1 MKEVLIVNLTRMG
14 DLVQTTPAIIA
25 FKERYPDVRISA
37 AVNSDFAEICSFI
50 PSIDRLIVFDMN
62 KFKSL
67 FCLGG
72 SLIKKF
78 RYMEDFLKEI
88 NAVEYDLALNFT
100 HSVPSA
106 VLTSLI
112 KAKETRGFTIDAE
125 GHSIIRNQWIKYFF
139 NVLPVRSYNPFHLC
153 DIYTKAGGVV
163 PERKGLLLSIPQNG
177 EKLVD
182 SLLEEHGIE
191 RNDLLVAFQLGASED
206 KRRWPV
212 SCFAELAKKLT
223 ESHRVKILLVGSPS
237 ETGLGEE
244 FNKISDIKVIN
255 LIGRTNL
262 MELSAILKRCHLLV
276 SNDTGPLHIATA
288 VGTKVIG
295 IFLSTAHYRETG
307 PYGEGH
313 LVVEADIACAP
324 CGFQV
329 ECKEMLCKTVIKPDS
344 IFELS
349 AMMLNGEM
357 PDSISD
363 NMADN
368 MKNPVLWKDIQVYR
382 SFFDTDGL
390 VNYRPLIK
398 RKLKK
403 EAFYTH
409 LYRNTWLSVLDP
421 VRKQAPS
428 FTQIESPF
436 LTGQFSNGVDNKDI
450 YDVKDISRLIAQRI
464 EDWYEVNLS
473 EFFSD
478 IKKDIEAMQRLGEL
492 AEVFEST
499 LKVIEK
505 EAGKDSPDIELIK
518 KMWGVVKPVEDE
530 IAAAGYIYPEISP
543 LTTMFVRERTTLEGE
558 KITVLSRDAR
568 AIYNNLIKHVSA
580 LINIIES
587 LKTFAGDKTS

>member
-1 MKEVLIVNLTRMG
+1 LPEEKIGMKEVLIVNLTRMG
-14 DLVQTTPAIIA
+14 DLVQTTPAITA

-37 AVNSDFAEICSFI
+37 AVNSDFAEICSYI
-50 PSIDRLIVFDMN
+50 PFIDRLIVFDMN
-62 KFKSL
+62 EFKSF
-67 FCLGG
+67 FCLGS

-112 KAKETRGFTIDAE
+112 KAKEIRGFTIDAE
-125 GHSIIRNQWIKYFF
+125 GHSIIRHQWIKYFF
-139 NVLPVRSYNPFHLC
+139 IFVTVRGYNPFHLC
-153 DIYTKAGGVV
+153 DMYTKAGGLV
-163 PERKGLLLSIPQNG
+163 PKKKGLLLSIPSDGDILADN
-177 EKLVD
+177 
-182 SLLEEHGIE
+182 LLEEYGIG
-191 RNDLLVAFQLGASED
+191 RSDLLVAFQLGASED

-212 SCFAELAKKLT
+212 RSFTELAKKLT
-223 ESHRVKILLVGSPS
+223 ESHRVKILLIGSPS
-237 ETGLGEE
+237 EAGLGEE
-244 FNKISDIKVIN
+244 FQKISEIKVIN

-262 MELSAILKRCHLLV
+262 VELSAILKRCRLLV

-313 LVVEADIACAP
+313 LAIEADIACAP
-324 CGFQV
+324 CSFQV

-363 NMADN
+363 NMSHI
-368 MKNPVLWKDIQVYR
+368 MKTPVLWKDIQVYR

-398 RKLKK
+398 RRLKK
-403 EAFYTH
+403 EVFYAH
-409 LYRNTWLSVLDP
+409 IYRNTWQSVL
-421 VRKQAPS
+421 
-428 FTQIESPF
+428 
-436 LTGQFSNGVDNKDI
+436 DNKDI
-450 YDVKDISRLIAQRI
+450 YDIEGISRRIAERLK
-464 EDWYEVNLS
+464 DWYEVNLS

-478 IKKDIEAMQRLGEL
+478 IKKDIEAAQRLEEL
-492 AEVFEST
+492 SEVFELT

-505 EAGKDSPDIELIK
+505 EAAKNSPDVELIK
-518 KMWGVVKPVEDE
+518 KMWDIVRPIEDE
-530 IAAAGYIYPEISP
+530 ISVAGYIYPQVSP
-543 LTTMFVRERTTLEGE
+543 LTTMFIREKAALEGE
-558 KITVLSRDAR
+558 DITVLSRNAR
-568 AIYNNLIKHVSA
+568 TIYNNLRKHVSV
-580 LINIIES
+580 LINIIEG
-587 LKTFAGDKTS
+587 LKTSVGDKTS

>member
-14 DLVQTTPAIIA
+14 DLVQTTPAITG

-37 AVNSDFAEICSFI
+37 AVNSDFAEICRFI
-50 PSIDRLIVFDMN
+50 PFIDRLIIFDMN
-62 KFKSL
+62 EFKSL
-67 FCLGG
+67 FCIGS

-78 RYMEDFLKEI
+78 RYMENFLKEI
-88 NAVEYDLALNFT
+88 NAIEYDLALNFT
-100 HSVPSA
+100 HSIPSA

-112 KAKETRGFTIDAE
+112 KAKEIRGFTIDAE
-125 GHSIIRNQWIKYFF
+125 GHSIIRHQWIKYFF
-139 NVLPVRSYNPFHLC
+139 NFVPVRGYNPFHLC

-163 PERKGLLLSIPQNG
+163 PEKKGLLLSIPQDA
-177 EKLVD
+177 EKIVD
-182 SLLEEHGIE
+182 NLLEGYGIGKG
-191 RNDLLVAFQLGASED
+191 DLLVAFQLGASED

-212 SCFAELAKKLT
+212 SFFAQLAKKLT
-223 ESHRVKILLVGSPS
+223 ESCGIKILLIGSPS
-237 ETGLGEE
+237 ETRLGEE
-244 FNKISDIKVIN
+244 FQEILDIKVIN
-255 LIGRTNL
+255 LIGKTNL
-262 MELSAILKRCHLLV
+262 MELSAILKRCRLLV

-324 CGFQV
+324 CSFQV
-329 ECKEMLCKTVIKPDS
+329 ECKEMPCKAVIKPES

-349 AMMLNGEM
+349 AMMLNGEI
-357 PDSISD
+357 PASITDFINIEDSI
-363 NMADN
+363 
-368 MKNPVLWKDIQVYR
+368 LWKDMQVYS

-390 VNYRPLIK
+390 INYRPLIK

-403 EAFYTH
+403 EVFYTY
-409 LYRNTWLSVLDP
+409 LYRNTWPSVL
-421 VRKQAPS
+421 
-428 FTQIESPF
+428 
-436 LTGQFSNGVDNKDI
+436 DNKDI
-450 YDVKDISRLIAQRI
+450 YDMEDICQMIAQRLT
-464 EDWYEVNLS
+464 DWYEINPS

-505 EAGKDSPDIELIK
+505 ETGKNSPDNELIK
-518 KMWGVVKPVEDE
+518 KMWEIVRPIEDE
-530 IAAAGYIYPEISP
+530 IAAAGYIYPQISP

-558 KITVLSRDAR
+558 NIIVLSRNACTM
-568 AIYNNLIKHVSA
+568 YNNLRKHVSA
-580 LINIIES
+580 LINIIEG
-587 LKTFAGDKTS
+587 FKTSVEDTTS